1 MPLEFAQL
9 GIAQLLSIFYLLHT
23 EKKKS
28 RFSSFVINT
37 KDVYKYMLLSH
48 NNVHIFFLFLCSNVQ
63 SLANVK
69 IYFWTPFWSQKDR
82 IIYNPQVEKALG
94 IYFNLPSRPVWIHS
108 QAPSQEISHW
118 SSAYGRSPPAHTW
131 TTLIH
136 GLPPALFTQLKHRL
150 TAVCPASAILTSPI
164 AALQKTSALSL
175 LTILPLFIFTC
186 LFFYF

>member
-9 GIAQLLSIFYLLHT
+9 GIAQLLSIFYPLHT
-23 EKKKS
+23 RKKIQVFLFCNKYQ
-28 RFSSFVINT
+28 R
-37 KDVYKYMLLSH
+37 DVYKYTLLSH

-69 IYFWTPFWSQKDR
+69 IYLWTPFWSQKNG
-82 IIYNPQVEKALG
+82 IIYNLQVEKALG
-94 IYFNLPSRPVWIHS
+94 IYFNLLNRPVWIHS
-108 QAPSQEISHW
+108 QAPSQELSHC
-118 SSAYGRSPPAHTW
+118 SSACGSFPPAHTW

-150 TAVCPASAILTSPI
+150 MAVCPASAILTSPI

-186 LFFYF
+186 LFCYF